1 MNMHNYLNLLP
12 VASGDIRDSPTSFLF
27 NALFIIARQQIKK
40 ARQCLI
46 FDNALSGNQNKKKEK
61 RESANDTGA
70 SIKLSSVS
78 LLHYCY
84 YLIQSKLVGTQL
96 NI

>member
-1 MNMHNYLNLLP
+1 MNMHNCLNLLP

-40 ARQCLI
+40 ARKCLI

-70 SIKLSSVS
+70 SISYHRCLS
-78 LLHYCY
+78 C
-84 YLIQSKLVGTQL
+84 ITA
-96 NI
+96 II